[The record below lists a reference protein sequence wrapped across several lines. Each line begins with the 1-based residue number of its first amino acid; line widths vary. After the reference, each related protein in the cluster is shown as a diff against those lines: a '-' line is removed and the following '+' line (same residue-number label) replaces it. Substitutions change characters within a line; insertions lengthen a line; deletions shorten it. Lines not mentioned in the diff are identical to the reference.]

1 MNTFPA
7 NIEDKIDFGVIR
19 HELHRRCTSP
29 LGREQVD
36 AMSFLV
42 DYEQILLLLR
52 ETDEMRAVLE
62 DASLEFP
69 RGEIHDIREALSRIR
84 IEGLFLDE
92 AELFALRKTLD
103 YSALLERFFRSLDE
117 YRFPILRTL
126 SASETPAMGESGG
139 VYVVRLID
147 RIIDKYGRLA
157 DNASPELARVRH
169 ELTVVQG
176 SVGRALNQ
184 ILRQAQ
190 AEGIV
195 DKDVAPTLREGRL
208 VIPVPPAYK
217 RKIGGIVHDESA
229 TGKTVYVEP
238 QQVVEA
244 NNRIRELE
252 GAERRE
258 RLRILAEVTAAIR
271 PRVPEI
277 LQSETMLAH
286 VDFLRAKAQLA
297 QTLHAIRPELQP
309 EPLIDWQQARHPVLY
324 LKFLPQ
330 GKTVI
335 PLDIR
340 LQASENRLLVISG
353 PNAGGKSVCLKT
365 VALVQYMMQCGLL
378 VPLAETARMGI
389 FRRLLIDIGD
399 EQSIE
404 DDLSTYSGHLK
415 NMRTFLR
422 YADATTLLL
431 IDEFGTG
438 TEPLIGGAIAEAVLA
453 QLVEQQAFG
462 VVTTHY
468 TNLKHF
474 AEQTP
479 GVVNGAMLYD
489 RGRMQPLFQL
499 SIGQAGSSFA
509 VEIAKQIGLPEAIIT
524 HATAL
529 VGEEH
534 IDYDKQLQDI
544 ARDKRYWENKR
555 QSIRQR
561 EKHLEERIAY
571 YEQEIAG
578 LKAKKKEVMDE
589 AKQQAAD
596 LLRQSNATIERTIRE
611 IKEAKAEKERTQKAR
626 QRVENLKQQVQT
638 EPATTPAKAKGKSKT
653 APQAPASKPSST
665 TVQANGKT
673 VMRDFSDLRALRK
686 NASDAAQPAAAKPLS
701 RPANTRGI
709 ADSIRQRVLS
719 FERTLDLRG
728 MRADE
733 ALERF
738 IAYLDDAVMV
748 NAGEVT
754 ILHGTGTGALKQVV
768 RDYLDTYNRQRR
780 KRGDEPLHYHDGDPD
795 RGGAG
800 LTIISI

>member
-1 MNTFPA
+1 MIYPEH
-7 NIEDKIDFGVIR
+7 IEEKIDFVVIR
-19 HELHRRCTSP
+19 DELHRRCTSI

-36 AMSFLV
+36 EMAYLS
-42 DYEQILLLLR
+42 DYEAISILLS
-52 ETDEMRAVLE
+52 ETDEMKHILE

-69 RGEIHDIREALSRIR
+69 RGEIHDVREALSRIR

-103 YSALLERFFRSLDE
+103 YAHLLEKFFASLDE
-117 YRFPILRTL
+117 QRFPILSHTAPHN
-126 SASETPAMGESGG
+126 SDNQSIGDI
-139 VYVVRLID
+139 VRSID
-147 RIIDKYGRLA
+147 RVIDKYGRLA
-157 DNASPELARVRH
+157 DNASPELARIRH
-169 ELTVVQG
+169 ELSVAQG
-176 SVGRALNQ
+176 SVGRALTQ

-190 AEGIV
+190 AEGIL
-195 DKDVAPTLREGRL
+195 DKDATPTLREGRL

-244 NNRIRELE
+244 NNHIRELE

-258 RLRILAEVTAAIR
+258 RLRILQDLTARLR
-271 PRVPEI
+271 PAVPII
-277 LQSETMLAH
+277 LQSEQMLAH
-286 VDFLRAKAQLA
+286 IDFVRAKAQLA
-297 QTLHAIRPELQP
+297 QTLHAIRPTLQP
-309 EPLIDWQQARHPVLY
+309 TPVIDWQQARHPVLF
-324 LKFLPQ
+324 LKFMQQ
-330 GKTVI
+330 GKTVV
-335 PLDIR
+335 PLTLR
-340 LQASENRLLVISG
+340 LQAEENRLLVISG

-365 VALVQYMMQCGLL
+365 VALLQYMLQCGLL
-378 VPLAETARMGI
+378 VPLEESSRMGI
-389 FRRLLIDIGD
+389 FEQLMIDVGD
-399 EQSIE
+399 AQSIE

-415 NMRTFLR
+415 NMKAFVR
-422 YADATTLLL
+422 YANSRTLLL

-438 TEPLIGGAIAEAVLA
+438 TEPLIGGAIAEAVLS

-462 VVTTHY
+462 VITTHY

-474 AEQTP
+474 AEQTQ

-489 RGRMQPLFQL
+489 RGQMRPLFQL

-509 VEIAKQIGLPEAIIT
+509 IEIAKQIGLPEQIIA
-524 HATAL
+524 HATEL

-555 QSIRQR
+555 QNIRQR

-571 YEQEIAG
+571 YEQEIG
-578 LKAKKKEVMDE
+578 NLKQKKREMLDE

-596 LLRQSNATIERTIRE
+596 ILRESNATIERTIRE

-626 QRVENLKQQVQT
+626 QRVENMKQKVQ
-638 EPATTPAKAKGKSKT
+638 PTPAKTK
-653 APQAPASKPSST
+653 ASASVST
-665 TVQANGKT
+665 IAQTNGKT

-686 NASDAAQPAAAKPLS
+686 QKTENANEQKMPKQTMSS
-701 RPANTRGI
+701 GNGY
-709 ADSIRQRVLS
+709 SSMVRQRVLS

-728 MRADE
+728 YRVDE

-754 ILHGTGTGALKQVV
+754 ILHGTGTGAVKQAV
-768 RDYLDTYNRQRR
+768 RDYLATYNRQRR
-780 KRGDEPLHYHDGDPD
+780 KRDDAELHYRDGDPD
-795 RGGAG
+795 HGGAG
-800 LTIISI
+800 LTIITIP

>member
-1 MNTFPA
+1 MIYPD
-7 NIEDKIDFGVIR
+7 NIEQKIDFCVLR
-19 HELHRRCTSP
+19 DELRKRCTSL

-36 AMSFLV
+36 AMSFLTG
-42 DYEQILLLLR
+42 YEDIVGLLS
-52 ETDEMRAVLE
+52 ETDEMKRVLE
-62 DASLEFP
+62 DGSLAFP
-69 RGEIHDIREALSRIR
+69 RGEIHDLREALARIR

-92 AELFALRKTLD
+92 AELFSLRQTID
-103 YSALLERFFRSLDE
+103 YAGRLEAFFASLDGA
-117 YRFPILRTL
+117 RFPRLHAVRTL
-126 SASETPAMGESGG
+126 NGLSSDFLSLGDI
-139 VYVVRLID
+139 VRLID
-147 RIIDKYGRLA
+147 RTIDKYGRLA
-157 DNASPELARVRH
+157 DNASPELGRIRH
-169 ELTVVQG
+169 ELTLAQS
-176 SVGRALNQ
+176 SVGRVLNQ

-195 DKDVAPTLREGRL
+195 EKDSAPTLREGRL

-258 RLRILAEVTAAIR
+258 RLRILQELTAVLR
-271 PRVPEI
+271 PNVPVI
-277 LQSETMLAH
+277 METERMLAY
-286 VDFLRAKAQLA
+286 VDFLRAKALLA
-297 QTLHAIRPELQP
+297 QTLHAIRPEIADT
-309 EPLIDWQQARHPVLY
+309 PLIDWQEARHPVLL
-324 LKFLPQ
+324 LKFQQQ
-330 GKTVI
+330 GKQVV
-335 PLDIR
+335 PLSIR
-340 LQASENRLLVISG
+340 LQANENRLLVISG

-365 VALVQYMMQCGLL
+365 VALLQYMVQCGLL
-378 VPLAETARMGI
+378 VPLAETSRMGI
-389 FRRLLIDIGD
+389 FRQMMIDIGD

-404 DDLSTYSGHLK
+404 DDLSTYSSHLR
-415 NMRTFLR
+415 NMKVFVRN
-422 YADATTLLL
+422 ADAETLLL

-453 QLVEQQAFG
+453 QLVAQQAFG
-462 VVTTHY
+462 VITTHY

-474 AEQTP
+474 AESTA

-489 RGRMQPLFQL
+489 RGQMKPLFQL

-509 VEIAKQIGLPEAIIT
+509 VEIARQIGLPETIIA
-524 HATAL
+524 HATDL

-555 QSIRQR
+555 QAVRQR

-578 LKAKKKEVMDE
+578 LKKKQREMLDE
-589 AKQQAAD
+589 AKKQAAE
-596 LLRQSNATIERTIRE
+596 LLQASNATIERTIRE
-611 IKEAKAEKERTQKAR
+611 IKEAKANKQQTLQARARVEKMKREVTPIPVEKEPRKKQVLHDFR
-626 QRVENLKQQVQT
+626 ELK
-638 EPATTPAKAKGKSKT
+638 GISKDL
-653 APQAPASKPSST
+653 PVSNP
-665 TVQANGKT
+665 
-673 VMRDFSDLRALRK
+673 VMR
-686 NASDAAQPAAAKPLS
+686 
-701 RPANTRGI
+701 NT
-709 ADSIRQRVLS
+709 IRQRVLS

-733 ALERF
+733 ALERL
-738 IAYLDDAVMV
+738 IAYMDDAIMV

-768 RDYLDTYNRQRR
+768 REHLEARNKQLR
-780 KRGDEPLHYHDGDPD
+780 KRGDAPLLFKDGDPN

-800 LTIISI
+800 YTIVTIP

>member
-1 MNTFPA
+1 MLIVDYSLVNCTLIYPD
-7 NIEDKIDFGVIR
+7 NIEEKIDFGVIR
-19 HELHRRCTSP
+19 NELHHRCTSS

-36 AMSFLV
+36 AMKFLT
-42 DYEQILLLLR
+42 DYETITGLLS
-52 ETDEMRAVLE
+52 ETDEMKHIME
-62 DASLEFP
+62 DGSLDFP
-69 RGEIHDIREALSRIR
+69 RGEMHDVREALGRIR

-103 YSALLERFFRSLDE
+103 YAHQLEQFFASLDE
-117 YRFPILRTL
+117 QRFPILHQLPAQNT
-126 SASETPAMGESGG
+126 SADGIGDI
-139 VYVVRLID
+139 VRAID
-147 RIIDKYGRLA
+147 RVIDKYGRLA
-157 DNASPELARVRH
+157 DNASPELSRIRH
-169 ELTVVQG
+169 ELTIVQG
-176 SVGRALNQ
+176 SVGRALGQ

-190 AEGIV
+190 AEGIL
-195 DKDVAPTLREGRL
+195 DKDVTPTLREGRL

-244 NNRIRELE
+244 NNHIRELE

-258 RLRILAEVTAAIR
+258 RVRILQDLTVRLR
-271 PRVPEI
+271 PSVPTI
-277 LQSETMLAH
+277 LQSEQMLAH
-286 VDFLRAKAQLA
+286 VDFLRAKALLA
-297 QTLHAIRPELQP
+297 QVLRAILPEVQP
-309 EPLIDWQQARHPVLY
+309 APVIDWQQARHPVLY
-324 LKFLPQ
+324 LKFMQQ
-330 GKTVI
+330 GKTVV
-335 PLDIR
+335 PLSLR
-340 LQASENRLLVISG
+340 LQTDENRMLIISG

-365 VALVQYMMQCGLL
+365 VALLQYMLQCGLL
-378 VPLAETARMGI
+378 VPLEETSRMGV
-389 FRRLLIDIGD
+389 FDQLMIDVGD
-399 EQSIE
+399 AQSIE

-415 NMRTFLR
+415 NMKAFVR
-422 YADATTLLL
+422 YANASTLLL

-438 TEPLIGGAIAEAVLA
+438 TEPLIGGAIAEAVLS

-462 VVTTHY
+462 VITTHY

-474 AEQTP
+474 AEQTR

-489 RGRMQPLFQL
+489 RGQMRPLFQL

-509 VEIAKQIGLPEAIIT
+509 IEIAKQIGLPEHIIA
-524 HATAL
+524 HATEL

-555 QSIRQR
+555 QNIRQR

-578 LKAKKKEVMDE
+578 LKAKKREVMDE

-596 LLRQSNATIERTIRE
+596 LLQQSNAAIERTIRE

-626 QRVENLKQQVQT
+626 LRVESMKQKVQ
-638 EPATTPAKAKGKSKT
+638 
-653 APQAPASKPSST
+653 PQAPAKKNATSLPT
-665 TVQANGKT
+665 AVNGKT

-686 NASDAAQPAAAKPLS
+686 QKTEAPNEQKVQAVKGSNGGGYS
-701 RPANTRGI
+701 
-709 ADSIRQRVLS
+709 SMVRQRVLS

-728 MRADE
+728 YRVDE

-754 ILHGTGTGALKQVV
+754 ILHGTGTGAVKQIV
-768 RDYLDTYNRQRR
+768 RDYIDTYNKQRR
-780 KRGDEPLHYHDGDPD
+780 KRGDEPLHYHDGDPNH
-795 RGGAG
+795 GGAG
-800 LTIISI
+800 LTLITIP

>member
-1 MNTFPA
+1 MVFPDT
-7 NIEDKIDFGVIR
+7 IESKIDFLTIR
-19 HELHRRCTSP
+19 AELSRYCSSP
-29 LGREQVD
+29 LGREQVE
-36 AMSFLV
+36 AMAFSSDFEQVNRLL
-42 DYEQILLLLR
+42 YEA
-52 ETDEMRAVLE
+52 EEMKQVQE
-62 DASLEFP
+62 DASLNFP
-69 RGEIHDIREALSRIR
+69 HGEIHDVREALSRIR
-84 IEGLFLDE
+84 IDGLFLDE

-103 YSALLERFFRSLDE
+103 YAHLLEQFFASLDPQ
-117 YRFPILRTL
+117 RFPHLRTF
-126 SASETPAMGESGG
+126 APVTDAEPYRVGE
-139 VYVVRLID
+139 VVRLID
-147 RIIDKYGRLA
+147 RVLDKYGRLS
-157 DNASPELARVRH
+157 DSASPELARIRH
-169 ELTVVQG
+169 ELTIVQG

-190 AEGIV
+190 AAGIL
-195 DKDVAPTLREGRL
+195 DKDAAPTLREGRL

-229 TGKTVYVEP
+229 TGKTVYIEP

-244 NNRIRELE
+244 NNHIRELE

-258 RLRILAEVTAAIR
+258 RIRILQELTATLRPYMPAIR
-271 PRVPEI
+271 E
-277 LQSETMLAH
+277 SEAMLAK
-286 VDFLRAKAQLA
+286 VDFLLAKVQLA
-297 QTLHAIRPELQP
+297 QSLHAIRPELTQ
-309 EPLIDWQQARHPVLY
+309 EPVIDWQSARHPVLY
-324 LKFLPQ
+324 LKFNRQ
-330 GKTVI
+330 GKTVV
-335 PLDIR
+335 PLSIR
-340 LQASENRLLVISG
+340 LQASENRMLIISG

-365 VALVQYMMQCGLL
+365 VALLQYMVQCGLL
-378 VPLAETARMGI
+378 VPLAETSRMGM
-389 FRRLLIDIGD
+389 FANLMIDIGD

-404 DDLSTYSGHLK
+404 DDLSTYSSHLR
-415 NMRTFLR
+415 NMKAFVRS
-422 YADATTLLL
+422 ADSRTLLL

-438 TEPLIGGAIAEAVLA
+438 TEPLIGGAIAEAVLY
-453 QLVEQQAFG
+453 QLVAQQAFG
-462 VVTTHY
+462 VITTHY

-489 RGRMQPLFQL
+489 RGQMRPLFQL

-509 VEIAKQIGLPEAIIT
+509 VEIAKQIGLPEPIIA
-524 HATAL
+524 HATEL

-555 QSIRQR
+555 QNIRQR

-578 LKAKKKEVMDE
+578 LKAKKREVMDE

-596 LLRQSNATIERTIRE
+596 LLRESNAAIERTIRE

-626 QRVENLKQQVQT
+626 QRVETMKQKVLPKQSLT
-638 EPATTPAKAKGKSKT
+638 KT
-653 APQAPASKPSST
+653 VVPP
-665 TVQANGKT
+665 TVQQTNGKT
-673 VMRDFSDLRALRK
+673 VMRDFSDLKALSKRAQAEEK
-686 NASDAAQPAAAKPLS
+686 AAKAMPVKTGS
-701 RPANTRGI
+701 GAGYT
-709 ADSIRQRVLS
+709 SMVRQRVLS

-738 IAYLDDAVMV
+738 IAYLDDAIMV

-768 RDYLDTYNRQRR
+768 RDYLDSYNRQRR
-780 KRGDEPLHYHDGDPD
+780 KRGDDLLRYHDGDPD

-800 LTIISI
+800 LTIITID